1 MTTPTKTREEIAEHF
16 RQERAAARA
25 QFGDRNVTDVLL
37 RVRTRLH
44 MLSAFCVSQSESD
57 SDVGVDA
64 WVGLGDI
71 VDDVVRDVAM
81 LDDALPADVHNWRP
95 GQEGPDGWETDE
107 PRSLGPR

>member
-1 MTTPTKTREEIAEHF
+1 MTVNERDELTTRMA
-16 RQERAAARA
+16 QERAAARA
-25 QFGDRNVTDVLL
+25 LFGDRNVTDVLL

-57 SDVGVDA
+57 NDVTSDA

-71 VDDVVRDVAM
+71 VDDAVRDLTM

-95 GQEGPDGWETDE
+95 GTDGGE
-107 PRSLGPR
+107 RS